1 MTVRLAAAVALV
13 ALVSA
18 CTRSRLTLGNPVV
31 PAEAASIGVGASK
44 ADVLSR
50 LGPPDRVEI
59 ETGGS
64 AFEYAYSRA
73 ASRTLQVSLSRASFT
88 YDEAR
93 QQVERLRV
101 GFDRDGIVRY
111 VGLVPAESR
120 PGGR

>member
-1 MTVRLAAAVALV
+1 MTVRLAATVTLL

-18 CTRSRLTLGNPVV
+18 CTRSRITLGNPVV
-31 PAEAASIGVGASK
+31 PEEAASIGIGASK

-64 AFEYAYSRA
+64 AFEYTYSRA

-93 QQVERLRV
+93 AQVERLRV
-101 GFDRDGIVRY
+101 GFDRDGVVRY
-111 VGLVPAESR
+111 VGVVPAEGR
-120 PGGR
+120 PEGR